1 MISFSK
7 DKMMIKPEF
16 WDYKNPNY
24 LSKIL
29 FPFTL
34 PVRVSNFFFKY
45 FPKINNK
52 KIISICVGN
61 IYLGGT
67 GKTPTTIKLYNLIRK
82 LEKKIATGKKFHA
95 SHQDEIKILK
105 KKTFL
110 ISKKSRNEI
119 LKYVVKKGKK
129 IIIFD
134 DGLQDKYIDYDIKFV
149 CFDSL
154 SGFGNGNL
162 IPAGPLRE
170 DLLSIKRFD
179 AVFIKKIKKK
189 NQKIINDIKKINP
202 RIKIFNTQ
210 FKIKNKK
217 NLNLSKK
224 YLVFSGIGNSNGF
237 YKFLKNENFKILKLL
252 KYPDHYKYRNDD
264 LKKIIDIAKKQ
275 SASIITTEKDFT
287 KIPEKYKKKIK
298 YIEVDLIIENE
309 LSLIKFIKSKIY
321 EKH

>member
-1 MISFSK
+1 
-7 DKMMIKPEF
+7 MMIKPKF
-16 WDYKNPNY
+16 WDYKNPNL

-34 PVRVSNFFFKY
+34 PIRISNFFFKY
-45 FPKINNK
+45 YPKINNK

-61 IYLGGT
+61 IYIGGT

-82 LEKKIATGKKFHA
+82 LEKRVATGKKFHP
-95 SHQDEIKILK
+95 SHQDEINILK
-105 KKTFL
+105 NKTFL

-119 LKYVVKKGKK
+119 LEYAVKIGKK

-134 DGLQDKYIDYDIKFV
+134 DGLQDKYIDYDIKFA

-217 NLNLSKK
+217 NLNLSKI
-224 YLVFSGIGNSNGF
+224 YLVFSGIGNSDGF
-237 YKFLKNENFKILKLL
+237 YKFLKNENFKISKLL

>member
-1 MISFSK
+1 
-7 DKMMIKPEF
+7 MIKPEF
-16 WDYKNPNY
+16 WDYKNPNL

-82 LEKKIATGKKFHA
+82 LEKKIATGKKFHS

-119 LKYVVKKGKK
+119 LKYAVKKGKK

-224 YLVFSGIGNSNGF
+224 YLVFSGIGNSDGF
-237 YKFLKNENFKILKLL
+237 YKFLKNENFKISKFL

-287 KIPEKYKKKIK
+287 KIPGKYRKKIK

>member
-82 LEKKIATGKKFHA
+82 LEKKIATGKKFHS

-119 LKYVVKKGKK
+119 LKYAVKKGKK

-179 AVFIKKIKKK
+179 AVFKKKIKKK

-224 YLVFSGIGNSNGF
+224 YLVFSGIGNSDGF
-237 YKFLKNENFKILKLL
+237 YKFLKNENFKISKFL

>member
-1 MISFSK
+1 
-7 DKMMIKPEF
+7 MIKPEF
-16 WDYKNPNY
+16 WDYKNPNL

-29 FPFTL
+29 FPFTF

-82 LEKKIATGKKFHA
+82 LEKKIATGKKFHS

-119 LKYVVKKGKK
+119 LKYAVKKGKK

-224 YLVFSGIGNSNGF
+224 YLVFSGIGNSDGF
-237 YKFLKNENFKILKLL
+237 YKFLKNENFKISKFL

-298 YIEVDLIIENE
+298 YIEVNLIIENE

>member
-1 MISFSK
+1 
-7 DKMMIKPEF
+7 MMIKPEF
-16 WDYKNPNY
+16 WDYKNPNL

-82 LEKKIATGKKFHA
+82 LEKKIATGKKFHS

-119 LKYVVKKGKK
+119 LKYAVKKGKK

-224 YLVFSGIGNSNGF
+224 YLVFSGIGNSDGF

-287 KIPEKYKKKIK
+287 KIPGKYRKKIK

>member
-16 WDYKNPNY
+16 WDYKNPNL

-34 PVRVSNFFFKY
+34 PVRVSNFFYKY

-82 LEKKIATGKKFHA
+82 LEKKIATGKKFHS

-119 LKYVVKKGKK
+119 LKYAVKKGKK

-224 YLVFSGIGNSNGF
+224 YLVFSGIGNSDGF
-237 YKFLKNENFKILKLL
+237 YKFLKNENFKISKFL

>member
-16 WDYKNPNY
+16 WDYKNPNL

-82 LEKKIATGKKFHA
+82 LEKKIATGKKFHS

-105 KKTFL
+105 KKTLL

-119 LKYVVKKGKK
+119 IKYAVKKGKK

-224 YLVFSGIGNSNGF
+224 YLVFSGIGNSDGF
-237 YKFLKNENFKILKLL
+237 YKFLKNENFKISKFL
-252 KYPDHYKYRNDD
+252 KYPDHYKYKNND
-264 LKKIIDIAKKQ
+264 LKRIIDIAKKK
-275 SASIITTEKDFT
+275 STSIITTEKDFT

>member
-1 MISFSK
+1 
-7 DKMMIKPEF
+7 MMIKPKF
-16 WDYKNPNY
+16 WDYKNPNL

-82 LEKKIATGKKFHA
+82 LEKKIATGKKFHS

-119 LKYVVKKGKK
+119 LKYAVKKGKK

-224 YLVFSGIGNSNGF
+224 YLVFSGIGNSDGF
-237 YKFLKNENFKILKLL
+237 YKFLKNENFKISKFL

>member
-1 MISFSK
+1 
-7 DKMMIKPEF
+7 MIKPEF

-29 FPFTL
+29 FPFTF

-82 LEKKIATGKKFHA
+82 LEKKIATGKKFHS

-119 LKYVVKKGKK
+119 LKYAVKKGKK

-224 YLVFSGIGNSNGF
+224 YLVFSGIGNSDGF
-237 YKFLKNENFKILKLL
+237 YKFLKNENFKISKFL

>member
-16 WDYKNPNY
+16 WDYKNPNL

-82 LEKKIATGKKFHA
+82 LEKKIATGKKFHS

-105 KKTFL
+105 KKTLL

-119 LKYVVKKGKK
+119 IKYAVKKGKK

-162 IPAGPLRE
+162 IPAGPLRK
-170 DLLSIKRFD
+170 DLLSIKRFY

-189 NQKIINDIKKINP
+189 NQKIINVIKKINP
-202 RIKIFNTQ
+202 KIKIFNTQ

-224 YLVFSGIGNSNGF
+224 YLVFSGVGNSDGF
-237 YKFLKNENFKILKLL
+237 YKFLKNENFKISKFL

>member
-1 MISFSK
+1 
-7 DKMMIKPEF
+7 MIKPEF
-16 WDYKNPNY
+16 WDYKNPNL

-29 FPFTL
+29 FPFTF

-82 LEKKIATGKKFHA
+82 LEKKIATGKKFHS

-119 LKYVVKKGKK
+119 LKYAVKKGKK

-202 RIKIFNTQ
+202 RIKVFNTQ

-224 YLVFSGIGNSNGF
+224 YLVFSGIGNSDGF
-237 YKFLKNENFKILKLL
+237 YKFLKNENFKISKFL

>member
-16 WDYKNPNY
+16 WDYKNPNL

-29 FPFTL
+29 FPFTF

-82 LEKKIATGKKFHA
+82 LEKKIATGKKFHS

-119 LKYVVKKGKK
+119 LKYAVKKGKK

-224 YLVFSGIGNSNGF
+224 YLVFSGIGNSDGF
-237 YKFLKNENFKILKLL
+237 YKFLKNENFKISKLL

>member
-16 WDYKNPNY
+16 WDYKNPNL

-29 FPFTL
+29 FPFTF

-82 LEKKIATGKKFHA
+82 LEKKIATGKKFHS

-119 LKYVVKKGKK
+119 IKYAVKKGKK

-224 YLVFSGIGNSNGF
+224 YLVFSGIGNSDGF
-237 YKFLKNENFKILKLL
+237 YKFLKNENFKISKFL

>member
-16 WDYKNPNY
+16 WDYKNPNL

-29 FPFTL
+29 FPFTF

-82 LEKKIATGKKFHA
+82 LEKKIATGKKFHS

-119 LKYVVKKGKK
+119 LKYAVKKGKK

-224 YLVFSGIGNSNGF
+224 YLVFSGIGNSDGF
-237 YKFLKNENFKILKLL
+237 YKFLKNENFKISKFL

>member
-16 WDYKNPNY
+16 WDYKNPNL

-82 LEKKIATGKKFHA
+82 LEKKIATGKKFHS

-119 LKYVVKKGKK
+119 IKYAVKKGKK

-224 YLVFSGIGNSNGF
+224 YLVFSGIGNSDGF
-237 YKFLKNENFKILKLL
+237 YKFLKNENFKISKFL

>member
-1 MISFSK
+1 
-7 DKMMIKPEF
+7 MIKPEF

-82 LEKKIATGKKFHA
+82 LEKKVATGKKFDP
-95 SHQDEIKILK
+95 SHQDEINILK
-105 KKTFL
+105 NKTFL

-119 LKYVVKKGKK
+119 LEYAVKIGKK

-237 YKFLKNENFKILKLL
+237 YKFLKNENFKISKFL

>member
-1 MISFSK
+1 
-7 DKMMIKPEF
+7 MMIKPKF
-16 WDYKNPNY
+16 WDYKNPNL

-34 PVRVSNFFFKY
+34 PIRISNFFFKY
-45 FPKINNK
+45 YPKINNK

-82 LEKKIATGKKFHA
+82 LEKKVATGKKLHP
-95 SHQDEIKILK
+95 SHQDEINILK
-105 KKTFL
+105 NKTFL

-119 LKYVVKKGKK
+119 LEYAVKIGKK

-149 CFDSL
+149 CIDSL
-154 SGFGNGNL
+154 NGFGNGNL

-170 DLLSIKRFD
+170 SLSSIKKFD
-179 AVFIKKIKKK
+179 AVFIKRIKKK
-189 NQKIINDIKKINP
+189 NKKIINIIKKINP
-202 RIKIFNTQ
+202 KIKIFNTQ
-210 FKIKNKK
+210 YKIKNKK
-217 NLNLSKK
+217 NFDLSQK
-224 YLVFSGIGNSNGF
+224 YLVFSGIGNSNSF
-237 YKFLKNENFKILKLL
+237 YKFLTNENFKIAKFL
-252 KYPDHYKYRNDD
+252 KYPDHYRYKNNDF
-264 LKKIIDIAKKQ
+264 KKIIDLAKKQ
-275 SASIITTEKDFT
+275 STSIITTEKDFT

-309 LSLIKFIKSKIY
+309 LKLIKFLKSKIN
-321 EKH
+321 EKY

>member
-16 WDYKNPNY
+16 WDYKNPNL

-82 LEKKIATGKKFHA
+82 LEKKIATGKKFHS

-119 LKYVVKKGKK
+119 LKYAVKKGKK

-224 YLVFSGIGNSNGF
+224 YLVFSGIGNSDGF
-237 YKFLKNENFKILKLL
+237 YKFLKNENFKISKFL

>member
-16 WDYKNPNY
+16 WDYKNPNL

-82 LEKKIATGKKFHA
+82 LEKKIATGKKFHS

-119 LKYVVKKGKK
+119 LKYAVKKGKK

-202 RIKIFNTQ
+202 KIKIFNTQ

-224 YLVFSGIGNSNGF
+224 YLVFSGIGNSDGF
-237 YKFLKNENFKILKLL
+237 YKFLKNENFKISKFL

>member
-7 DKMMIKPEF
+7 DKIMIKPEF
-16 WDYKNPNY
+16 WDYKNPNL

-82 LEKKIATGKKFHA
+82 LEKKIATGKKFHS

-119 LKYVVKKGKK
+119 LKYAVKKGKK

-189 NQKIINDIKKINP
+189 NQKIINVIKKINP
-202 RIKIFNTQ
+202 KIKIFNTQ

-224 YLVFSGIGNSNGF
+224 YLVFSGIGNSDGF
-237 YKFLKNENFKILKLL
+237 YKFLKNENFKISKFL
-252 KYPDHYKYRNDD
+252 KYPDHYKYRDND
-264 LKKIIDIAKKQ
+264 LKKIVDIAKKQ

>member
-1 MISFSK
+1 
-7 DKMMIKPEF
+7 MIKPEF
-16 WDYKNPNY
+16 WDYKNPNL

-29 FPFTL
+29 FPFTF

-82 LEKKIATGKKFHA
+82 LEKKIATGKKFHS

-119 LKYVVKKGKK
+119 LKYAVKKGKK

-224 YLVFSGIGNSNGF
+224 YLVFSGIGNSDGF
-237 YKFLKNENFKILKLL
+237 YKFLKNENFKISKFL

>member
-16 WDYKNPNY
+16 WDYKNPNL

-119 LKYVVKKGKK
+119 LKYAVKKGKK

-224 YLVFSGIGNSNGF
+224 YLVFSGIGNSDGF
-237 YKFLKNENFKILKLL
+237 YKFLKNENFKISKFL

>member
-1 MISFSK
+1 
-7 DKMMIKPEF
+7 MIKPEF

-82 LEKKIATGKKFHA
+82 LEKKIATGKKFHS

-119 LKYVVKKGKK
+119 LKYAVKKGKK

-217 NLNLSKK
+217 NLNL
-224 YLVFSGIGNSNGF
+224 
-237 YKFLKNENFKILKLL
+237 
-252 KYPDHYKYRNDD
+252 
-264 LKKIIDIAKKQ
+264 
-275 SASIITTEKDFT
+275 
-287 KIPEKYKKKIK
+287 
-298 YIEVDLIIENE
+298 
-309 LSLIKFIKSKIY
+309 
-321 EKH
+321 

>member
-82 LEKKIATGKKFHA
+82 LEKKIATGKKFHS

-119 LKYVVKKGKK
+119 LKYAVKKGKK

-170 DLLSIKRFD
+170 NLLSIKRFD

-224 YLVFSGIGNSNGF
+224 YLVFSGIGNSDGF
-237 YKFLKNENFKILKLL
+237 FKFLKNENFKISKFL

-287 KIPEKYKKKIK
+287 KIPDKYKKKIK

>member
-1 MISFSK
+1 
-7 DKMMIKPEF
+7 MIKPEF
-16 WDYKNPNY
+16 WDYKNPNL

-29 FPFTL
+29 FPFTF

-119 LKYVVKKGKK
+119 LKYAVKKGKK

-189 NQKIINDIKKINP
+189 NQKIINNIKKINP

-224 YLVFSGIGNSNGF
+224 YLVFSGIGNSDGF
-237 YKFLKNENFKILKLL
+237 YKFLKNENFKISKFL

>member
-1 MISFSK
+1 
-7 DKMMIKPEF
+7 MIKPEF
-16 WDYKNPNY
+16 WDYKNPNL

-82 LEKKIATGKKFHA
+82 LEKKIATGKKLHA

-119 LKYVVKKGKK
+119 LKYAVKKGKK

-224 YLVFSGIGNSNGF
+224 YLVFSGIGNSDGF
-237 YKFLKNENFKILKLL
+237 YKFLKNENFKISKFL

-298 YIEVDLIIENE
+298 YIEVNLIIENE

>member
-1 MISFSK
+1 
-7 DKMMIKPEF
+7 MIKPEF
-16 WDYKNPNY
+16 WDYKNPNL

-29 FPFTL
+29 FPFTF

-82 LEKKIATGKKFHA
+82 LEKKIATGKKFHS

-119 LKYVVKKGKK
+119 LKYAVKKGKK

-189 NQKIINDIKKINP
+189 NHKIINDIKKINP

-224 YLVFSGIGNSNGF
+224 YLVFSGIGNSDGF
-237 YKFLKNENFKILKLL
+237 YKFLKNENFKISKFL

>member
-1 MISFSK
+1 
-7 DKMMIKPEF
+7 MIKPKF
-16 WDYKNPNY
+16 WDYKNPNL

-34 PVRVSNFFFKY
+34 PVIISNFFFKY
-45 FPKINNK
+45 YPKINNK

-82 LEKKIATGKKFHA
+82 LEKKVATGKKLYP
-95 SHQDEIKILK
+95 SHQDEINILK
-105 KKTFL
+105 NKTFL

-119 LKYVVKKGKK
+119 LEYAVKIGKK

-134 DGLQDKYIDYDIKFV
+134 DGLQDKYIDYDIKFA

-170 DLLSIKRFD
+170 GLSSIKKFD

-189 NQKIINDIKKINP
+189 NKKIINTIKKINP
-202 RIKIFNTQ
+202 KIKIFNTQ
-210 FKIKNKK
+210 YKIKNKK
-217 NLNLSKK
+217 NFDLSQK
-224 YLVFSGIGNSNGF
+224 YLVFSGIGNSSGF
-237 YKFLKNENFKILKLL
+237 FKFLINEKFKIAKFLN
-252 KYPDHYKYRNDD
+252 YPDHYRYTNNDF
-264 LKKIIDIAKKQ
+264 KKIIDLAKKY
-275 SASIITTEKDFT
+275 STSIITTEKDFT

-309 LSLIKFIKSKIY
+309 FNLIKFLKSKID
-321 EKH
+321 EKY

>member
-1 MISFSK
+1 
-7 DKMMIKPEF
+7 MIKPEF
-16 WDYKNPNY
+16 WDYKNPNL

-29 FPFTL
+29 FPFTF

-82 LEKKIATGKKFHA
+82 LEKKIATGKKFHS

-119 LKYVVKKGKK
+119 LKYAVKKGKK

-224 YLVFSGIGNSNGF
+224 YLVFSGIGNSDGF
-237 YKFLKNENFKILKLL
+237 YKFLKNENFKISKFL
-252 KYPDHYKYRNDD
+252 KYPDHYKYKNDD

-275 SASIITTEKDFT
+275 SSSIITTEKDFT

>member
-16 WDYKNPNY
+16 WDYKNPNL

-45 FPKINNK
+45 FPKINNI

-82 LEKKIATGKKFHA
+82 LEKKIATGKKFHS

-119 LKYVVKKGKK
+119 LKYAVKKGKK

-237 YKFLKNENFKILKLL
+237 YKFLKNENFKISKLL